1 MSADLA
7 RVVDQIYT
15 TYPQFEKMYGERPEI
30 VARVATLLG
39 EMETALKK
47 ASKAKGECFVLDW
60 AGIGDAIH
68 SRLIAQTIA
77 QTKKVVWITPIASL
91 FKDDSLMIVLPCPSF
106 PYRDVRQ
113 HWIADGLTVAI
124 DNMAKQ
130 ILSGELVHVSRNVA
144 RYWHT
149 TWVHKQTDYADLFF
163 SACGVGRDPKVKHR
177 LAHKGKSLLQGRYIC
192 LENASMTLGTTSP
205 EQWQN
210 IVATIK
216 KSGFSVVHVGGVS
229 DPQIEGTVDK
239 RGTPL
244 YDTVSILK
252 GCEAFI
258 GRASGNQML
267 MSFTPDIPV
276 FEVDVPFVCSMVNLG
291 YHNDIRRVELKD
303 LPKVLESMK

>member
-1 MSADLA
+1 MQSADLA

-15 TYPQFEKMYGERPEI
+15 TYPQFGKVYGERPDI
-30 VARVATLLG
+30 VARVVTLLG

-47 ASKAKGECFVLDW
+47 ASKANGELFILDW

-91 FKDDSLMIVLPCPSF
+91 FKDDSLMTVLPCPSF

-113 HWIADGLTVAI
+113 HWIIDGLARAV
-124 DNMAKQ
+124 DNLAREY
-130 ILSGELVHVSRNVA
+130 IRGELVHISKDVGI
-144 RYWHT
+144 YWHT
-149 TWVHKQTDYADLFF
+149 WMHNQTDYADLFF
-163 SACGVGRDPKVKHR
+163 SACKVERDPKVKHS
-177 LAHKGKSLLQGRYIC
+177 LVHKGKSPIDGKYVCI
-192 LENASMTLGTTSP
+192 ENASFTLGTMD
-205 EQWQN
+205 
-210 IVATIK
+210 IK
-216 KSGFSVVHVGGVS
+216 SVPGLTLVHLGGPS
-229 DPQIEGTVDK
+229 DPKIEGTIDR

-244 YDTVSILK
+244 YDTFSILK

-267 MSFTPDIPV
+267 MSFLPDIPV
-276 FEVDVPFVCSMVNLG
+276 FEVDVPLVCSMVNLG